1 MMTHARDLCIAANSA
16 MPRAIRISRVTC
28 AQATRKPERLS
39 HPEKITLADFDAV
52 VAQNSMRGR
61 GMEIKI
67 RKGETIDEFLALQRQ
82 GIVRANR
89 EGDLLGVGA
98 FELRRLERLHIVD
111 GFGDP
116 LLEFIERLFG
126 VGRGRHLA
134 MGEAGAALG
143 CEIAGGRNLLRQWQY
158 MRREPRAERRR
169 GREIP
174 GLAMG
179 LSLG

>member
-1 MMTHARDLCIAANSA
+1 MITHARDLCIAANSA

-67 RKGETIDEFLALQRQ
+67 RKGETIDEFLSLQRQ

-89 EGDLLGVGA
+89 EGNLLGVGA

-111 GFGDP
+111 GASDP
-116 LLEFIERLFG
+116 LLQVAESLFG
-126 VGRGRHLA
+126 VGCGRHFA
-134 MGEAGAALG
+134 MGEAGAAPG
-143 CEIAGGRNLLRQWQY
+143 RGKAGELDL
-158 MRREPRAERRR
+158 PRPRPH
-169 GREIP
+169 IP
-174 GLAMG
+174 
-179 LSLG
+179 